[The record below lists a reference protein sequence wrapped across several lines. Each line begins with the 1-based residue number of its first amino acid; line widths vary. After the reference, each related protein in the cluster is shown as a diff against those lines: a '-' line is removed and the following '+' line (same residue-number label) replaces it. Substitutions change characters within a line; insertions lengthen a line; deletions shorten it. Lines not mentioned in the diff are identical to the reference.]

1 MADTATR
8 SILRTQ
14 RRRAQAPHASA
25 VLSLAGATVRRT
37 VTGLGVRP
45 SGTRHPAVAAA
56 MVLPLAALLV
66 VVFGGWDAVVTQ
78 ASSVGVM
85 LER

>member
-1 MADTATR
+1 VYTA
-8 SILRTQ
+8 
-14 RRRAQAPHASA
+14 AF
-25 VLSLAGATVRRT
+25 
-37 VTGLGVRP
+37 
-45 SGTRHPAVAAA
+45 GTRQGQRHPLVATA

-85 LER
+85 LGR

>member
-1 MADTATR
+1 MAQTAPRTV
-8 SILRTQ
+8 LRTQ
-14 RRRAQAPHASA
+14 GRRAYSA
-25 VLSLAGATVRRT
+25 AF
-37 VTGLGVRP
+37 
-45 SGTRHPAVAAA
+45 GTRRQGQRHPLVATA

-85 LER
+85 LGR

>member
-1 MADTATR
+1 MAHTAPRTV
-8 SILRTQ
+8 IRTQ
-14 RRRAQAPHASA
+14 GRKAYTVAFGTRRASQGP
-25 VLSLAGATVRRT
+25 
-37 VTGLGVRP
+37 
-45 SGTRHPAVAAA
+45 RHPLVATA

-85 LER
+85 LGR

>member
-8 SILRTQ
+8 TITRTQ
-14 RRRAQAPHASA
+14 GRSA
-25 VLSLAGATVRRT
+25 YTAF
-37 VTGLGVRP
+37 GVRP
-45 SGTRHPAVAAA
+45 SGTRHPLVASA

-85 LER
+85 LGR

>member
-1 MADTATR
+1 MADTAPRTM
-8 SILRTQ
+8 LRTQ
-14 RRRAQAPHASA
+14 GRKAYAAAFGAP
-25 VLSLAGATVRRT
+25 
-37 VTGLGVRP
+37 RP
-45 SGTRHPAVAAA
+45 GRRHPLVATA

-85 LER
+85 LGR

>member
-1 MADTATR
+1 MSDTAMRTT
-8 SILRTQ
+8 IRTQ
-14 RRRAQAPHASA
+14 GRKAYASF
-25 VLSLAGATVRRT
+25 GT
-37 VTGLGVRP
+37 RP
-45 SGTRHPAVAAA
+45 SGTRHPLVATA

-85 LER
+85 LGR

>member
-1 MADTATR
+1 MADTA
-8 SILRTQ
+8 SRTMIRMQ
-14 RRRAQAPHASA
+14 GRKAFAAF
-25 VLSLAGATVRRT
+25 G
-37 VTGLGVRP
+37 GRP
-45 SGTRHPAVAAA
+45 SGTRHPLVATA

-85 LER
+85 LGR

>member
-8 SILRTQ
+8 TMSRTG
-14 RRRAQAPHASA
+14 RGDRAAFGS
-25 VLSLAGATVRRT
+25 
-37 VTGLGVRP
+37 RP
-45 SGTRHPAVAAA
+45 SSGTRHPLVATA

-85 LER
+85 LGR

>member
-8 SILRTQ
+8 TMLRT
-14 RRRAQAPHASA
+14 RGRKAFAAFGGSR
-25 VLSLAGATVRRT
+25 
-37 VTGLGVRP
+37 
-45 SGTRHPAVAAA
+45 SGTRHPLVATA

-85 LER
+85 LGR

>member
-8 SILRTQ
+8 TMNRT
-14 RRRAQAPHASA
+14 RGRKAYASF
-25 VLSLAGATVRRT
+25 GVRR
-37 VTGLGVRP
+37 
-45 SGTRHPAVAAA
+45 SGTRHPLVATA

-85 LER
+85 LGR

>member
-8 SILRTQ
+8 TMIRT
-14 RRRAQAPHASA
+14 RGRRAYASF
-25 VLSLAGATVRRT
+25 
-37 VTGLGVRP
+37 GVRP
-45 SGTRHPAVAAA
+45 SGTRHPLVATA

-85 LER
+85 LGR

>member
-8 SILRTQ
+8 TVIRTQ
-14 RRRAQAPHASA
+14 GRRAFASFGGR
-25 VLSLAGATVRRT
+25 S
-37 VTGLGVRP
+37 
-45 SGTRHPAVAAA
+45 SGTRHPLVATA

-66 VVFGGWDAVVTQ
+66 VLFGGWEAVVTQ

-85 LER
+85 LGR